1 MRRRVLLASGPLLLG
16 GSLLLAPPDMPEP
29 ARRTLGVALWMAL
42 WWVSEV
48 VPLPVTALLPLVLFP
63 ILGVLSPRA
72 AGAPFANPNVF
83 LFLGGFFLAR
93 AVERH
98 NLHRRIALWITLKAP
113 PGERGLLL
121 GMMLAT
127 ALLSMWMSNTATAIL
142 MVSIALS
149 LLSLKVSPALEKALF
164 IGIAYAASIGGLSTL
179 VGTPPNLVLAGV
191 LREMFGQDLSFFAFM
206 KVGFP
211 VGVLLF
217 VVAYVLLVFL
227 FRVPNKR
234 VNRNVLRETL
244 IRMGPLSPAE
254 KRVGGVFLLVVLG
267 WMARPL
273 LVRLGLHVHDAT
285 LAMAGAV
292 LLFLWHHEGK
302 PLLTWE
308 DAEKIPW
315 GVIFLFGGGFALA
328 SAFGKSGLASYIA
341 HHVEA
346 FQHWPLWGLRLVII
360 AGLVFLTELT
370 SNTAT
375 ANLFLPLLGSLS
387 TALHL
392 PPLVLMLPATLAVSL
407 AFMLPVATPPNALVF
422 ASGRVRVSDLVRA
435 GVWMNL
441 AGITAIFLFVRG

>member
-1 MRRRVLLASGPLLLG
+1 MKRRAILFGGPVFLAF
-16 GSLLLAPPDMPEP
+16 SLWLAPADMPFP
-29 ARRTLGVALWMAL
+29 ARATLGVALWMAL
-42 WWVSEV
+42 WWITEE
-48 VPLPVTALLPLVLFP
+48 VPLAVTSLLPLVLFP
-63 ILGVLSPRA
+63 VLGVLSPKE

-93 AVERH
+93 AFERH
-98 NLHRRIALWITLKAP
+98 HLHRRVALWITLKAP

-149 LLSLKVSPALEKALF
+149 LLSMEFSPNMEKALF

-191 LREMFGQDLSFFAFM
+191 LREMFGTDLSFFSFLR
-206 KVGFP
+206 VGFP
-211 VGVLLF
+211 VGAVLF
-217 VVAYVLLVFL
+217 VVAYALLIVLFQ
-227 FRVPNKR
+227 VPR
-234 VNRNVLRETL
+234 RQVDRSLLRKSLAE
-244 IRMGPLSPAE
+244 MGPPSPEE
-254 KRVGGVFLLVVLG
+254 KRVGFVFLLVVLG
-267 WMARPL
+267 WMTRPL
-273 LVRLGLHVHDAT
+273 LVRAGLHVHDAT
-285 LAMAGAV
+285 LAMAGAI
-292 LLFLWHHEGK
+292 LLFLWHHDGK

-308 DAEKIPW
+308 DAERIPW

-328 SAFGKSGLASYIA
+328 SAFGKSGLSSYIA
-341 HHVEA
+341 QHVEA
-346 FQHWPLWGLRLVII
+346 IHHWPFWAVRLLVI

-387 TALHL
+387 R
-392 PPLVLMLPATLAVSL
+392 PLGVDPLALMLPATLSVSL

-422 ASGRVRVSDLVRA
+422 ASGKVRVKDLAWA
-435 GVWMNL
+435 GLWMNL
-441 AGITAIFLFVRG
+441 AGIMTVFLLAR